1 MSQNQMDL
9 YRKHL
14 QSPSRRYCNLFNL
27 LKRNSKSMA
36 QICGQRGPT
45 GQRGEDAMLRQKFVR
60 HVVGFP
66 RAIRA
71 LRLPYQLC
79 VVKSCTLLVSRT
91 LRCSRCAKQFPIP
104 SRFVLEGSLKR
115 FQSFSWA
122 LGIEQHFAQQLACG
136 NNCPGHYWVYLSG
149 VLLVGSLPQQS
160 YCGVTFALPVK
171 EPCFHHIVIDLNF
184 CGPESLPYSF
194 VLNRAA
200 HCALQFLKS
209 FQVILGKVDLA

>member
-1 MSQNQMDL
+1 
-9 YRKHL
+9 
-14 QSPSRRYCNLFNL
+14 
-27 LKRNSKSMA
+27 MA

-79 VVKSCTLLVSRT
+79 VVKICTLLVSRT

-122 LGIEQHFAQQLACG
+122 LGIEQHFAQQLACRQ
-136 NNCPGHYWVYLSG
+136 P
-149 VLLVGSLPQQS
+149 
-160 YCGVTFALPVK
+160 
-171 EPCFHHIVIDLNF
+171 
-184 CGPESLPYSF
+184 
-194 VLNRAA
+194 AA
-200 HCALQFLKS
+200 AVALQRQSRLVYKGAMLS
-209 FQVILGKVDLA
+209 PYRD